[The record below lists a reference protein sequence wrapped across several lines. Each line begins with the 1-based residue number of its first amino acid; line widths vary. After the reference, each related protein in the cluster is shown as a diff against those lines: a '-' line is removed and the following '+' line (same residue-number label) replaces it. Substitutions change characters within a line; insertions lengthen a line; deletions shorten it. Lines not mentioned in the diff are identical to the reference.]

1 MLNILLRAPKKFS
14 TYHTAGPTK
23 VVVRK
28 PLGESTRSLLC
39 AVLLIMGLAACGS
52 APEFKGV
59 KATTT
64 HVELTVSSVNSG
76 TVRAEREAELAFG
89 TVGRVSRNDAHV
101 GVQVKKDTI
110 LAELEN
116 LDLATAYETSR
127 NDVERSKD
135 LIKSRTISIQQVEAY
150 KRTFDLARAAY
161 EKSLIRAPFDG
172 LITEVNLE
180 IGQLSQ
186 ITAILTKP
194 LVKIVDL
201 NPRYVEAEIDEV
213 DLPKLS
219 VGLSARIK
227 VLAVRREPFAGTIRR
242 IVSYVSTIREQ
253 DRTSLIELDIDSE
266 GILFPS
272 GASADIEI
280 VAVDRS
286 NVLAVPSRAVLGRG
300 DDRYVFR
307 FINGRSAKT
316 PVVVGIGN
324 YDRIEITSGLSEGDI
339 VLYPSETTE
348 LEDGQKVVAKVQP
361 WPS

>member
-1 MLNILLRAPKKFS
+1 MKNLFTIIVVILTF
-14 TYHTAGPTK
+14 
-23 VVVRK
+23 
-28 PLGESTRSLLC
+28 
-39 AVLLIMGLAACGS
+39 AACGTT
-52 APEFKGV
+52 PEFKGV
-59 KATTT
+59 KAVKT

-89 TVGRVSRNDAHV
+89 TVGRVSKNDAHV
-101 GVQVKKDTI
+101 GVKVTKGTI

-116 LDLATAYETSR
+116 VDLATAYDTSR

-135 LIKSRTISIQQVEAY
+135 LLKSRTISVQQVEAY
-150 KRTFDLARAAY
+150 KRAFDLAGAAY

-186 ITAILTKP
+186 ITALLTKP

-201 NPRYVEAEIDEV
+201 DPRYIEAEIDEV

-227 VLAVRREPFAGTIRR
+227 VLAVRREPFKGTVRR

-253 DRTSLIELDIDSE
+253 DRTSLIELNVDSE
-266 GILFPS
+266 GVLFPS

-280 VAVDRS
+280 IAVDKS
-286 NVLAVPSRAVLGRG
+286 DVLAVPSRAVLGRG
-300 DDRYVFR
+300 DGR
-307 FINGRSAKT
+307 FVYRAISGRSVKT
-316 PVVVGIGN
+316 PVTTGIGN
-324 YDRIEITSGLSEGDI
+324 YERIEIQSGLSEDDV

-348 LEDGQKVVAKVQP
+348 LEDGQKVAVKVQA
-361 WPS
+361 WP